1 MTTQN
6 LNLTDVT
13 ATAGAGC
20 ACCAGTGAT
29 ASTPETASATGVVS
43 TYGVVGMTCGHC
55 VSAVTK
61 ELSAIDGVTG
71 VHVALV
77 AGGISTVTVTSTRQ
91 LDEAAVGAAVDEAGY
106 DLTGRLS

>member
-29 ASTPETASATGVVS
+29 ASTPETASTTGIVS

-55 VSAVTK
+55 VSAVTQ
-61 ELSAIDGVTG
+61 ELGAIDGVTG
-71 VHVALV
+71 VDITLV
-77 AGGISTVTVTSTRQ
+77 AGGTSTITVTSTHQ
-91 LDEAAVGAAVDEAGY
+91 LDDDAVGAAVDEAGY
-106 DLTGRLS
+106 DFTGRVS